1 MEDYI
6 NHATCSFVPQRTEEE
21 VLNFEIETRLMDD
34 LERLKN
40 ATTLFFGAMNYEAA
54 EQGGTFTPNMTK
66 VMLMLID
73 AVQDLSEIVS
83 TSHS

>member
-1 MEDYI
+1 
-6 NHATCSFVPQRTEEE
+6 
-21 VLNFEIETRLMDD
+21 MDD

-40 ATTLFFGAMNYEAA
+40 ATTLFFGAMNYEAV